1 MDDFKSSYPDFAAIE
16 AHIRRA
22 RAERSVAVAQF
33 LADVIV
39 GTARGLKKMGAALAN
54 IKVGKPA
61 RPVATH

>member
-1 MDDFKSSYPDFAAIE
+1 MNDFKSSYPDFAAIE
-16 AHIRRA
+16 DHIGRA
-22 RAERSVAVAQF
+22 RVERSVAVAQF

-39 GTARGLKKMGAALAN
+39 GTARGLKNMGAAFAN